1 MMVNLIHGSLCKCD
15 LNAKYNDAGNCGEC
29 ILFSFF
35 FSLVSTVFLACLFVT
50 SFSNIV
56 SCSLAG
62 SFPGIILNKCEQFC
76 SF

>member
-1 MMVNLIHGSLCKCD
+1 MRSTIMLVIVGNAFCFLSSFPWFLGS
-15 LNAKYNDAGNCGEC
+15 
-29 ILFSFF
+29 
-35 FSLVSTVFLACLFVT
+35 FLACPFVA
-50 SFSNIV
+50 SFSDFV